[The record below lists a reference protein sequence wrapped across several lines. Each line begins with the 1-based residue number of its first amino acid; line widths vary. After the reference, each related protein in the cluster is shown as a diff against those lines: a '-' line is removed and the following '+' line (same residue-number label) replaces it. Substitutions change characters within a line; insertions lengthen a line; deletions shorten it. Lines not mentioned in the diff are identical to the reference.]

1 MVRYAIRRL
10 LFSIPVL
17 LLSSIL
23 VFTVVHATTDP
34 TALMRSNPRV
44 SQADIQRVREQLG
57 LDKSGPQQYLAWLS
71 HFVRGDWGSS
81 LITGAP
87 VGGDIRRALVN
98 SALLGTTGIF
108 LSLLVGVS
116 IGVFSALRQY
126 SAFDNVA
133 TGGAFLGLSIPNFWF
148 ALMLQIF
155 FGLYLTQWLH
165 LSQPLFYTAGMRAP
179 GTSGFHP
186 VDFLRHVA
194 APALVLAVQIVAIY
208 SRYTRASMLEVLH
221 SDYLRTARAKG
232 LKERRVI
239 LHHALRNALIPL
251 TTQVG
256 IDVGAIAAG
265 LIITEQIFQWPGMGR
280 FFITA
285 MTNGDYPQIL
295 PWLMITV
302 TFVIVFN
309 LLADIAYALLDP
321 RIRYA

>member
-1 MVRYAIRRL
+1 MLGYSVRRL

-23 VFTVVHATTDP
+23 VFAVVHATADP

-44 SQADIQRVREQLG
+44 SQADIARVRQQLG
-57 LDKSGPQQYLAWLS
+57 LDRSGPAQYFAWLS
-71 HFVRGDWGSS
+71 HFVRGDWGTS

-87 VGGDIRRALVN
+87 VGADIRQALVN
-98 SALLGTTGIF
+98 SAILGGAGIIM
-108 LSLLVGVS
+108 SLV
-116 IGVFSALRQY
+116 IGVAIGVVSALRQY
-126 SAFDNVA
+126 SIFDSLA
-133 TGGAFLGLSIPNFWF
+133 TGAAFLGLSIPNFWF
-148 ALMLQIF
+148 ALMLQIL
-155 FGLYLTQWLH
+155 FGLYLTRWFH
-165 LSQPLFYTAGMRAP
+165 LSEPILYTAGMRTP
-179 GTSGFHP
+179 GTSGLHLL
-186 VDFLRHVA
+186 DFLRHLA
-194 APALVLAVQIVAIY
+194 APALVLAVQLVAVY

-221 SDYLRTARAKG
+221 ADYLRTARAKG
-232 LKERRVI
+232 LGERRVI

-251 TTQVG
+251 TTQLG
-256 IDVGAIAAG
+256 IDVGAMAAG
-265 LIITEQIFQWPGMGR
+265 LIITEQIFQWPGMGK

-309 LLADIAYALLDP
+309 LAADIAYAVLDP

>member
-1 MVRYAIRRL
+1 MLGYAIRRL

-17 LLSSIL
+17 LLSSVL
-23 VFTVVHATTDP
+23 VFAVVHATADP
-34 TALMRSNPRV
+34 AALMRSNPRV
-44 SQADIQRVREQLG
+44 SQADIARVRHQLG
-57 LDKSGPQQYLAWLS
+57 LDKSGPEQYLSWLS
-71 HFVRGDWGSS
+71 HFLRGDWGRS

-87 VGGDIRRALVN
+87 VGADIRHALLN
-98 SALLGTTGIF
+98 SAILGAAGIGV
-108 LSLLVGVS
+108 SLIVGVA

-126 SAFDNVA
+126 SVFDNIA

-148 ALMLQIF
+148 ALMLQIL
-155 FGLYLTQWLH
+155 FGLYLTRWLG
-165 LSQPLFYTAGMRAP
+165 LGEPILYTAGMTSP
-179 GTSGFHP
+179 GSTGFHP
-186 VDFLRHVA
+186 VDLLRHLV
-194 APALVLAVQIVAIY
+194 APALVLAVQIVAVY

-221 SDYLRTARAKG
+221 ADYLRTARAKG

-239 LHHALRNALIPL
+239 VRHALRNALIPL

-265 LIITEQIFQWPGMGR
+265 LIITEQIFQWPGMGM

-285 MTNGDYPQIL
+285 MKYGDYPQIL

-302 TFVIVFN
+302 AFVIVFN
-309 LLADIAYALLDP
+309 LAADILYAVLDP